1 MKNLYLILICAIG
14 LSCGAGNARAQSAAA
29 CSKNIYAPVPDSI
42 LKEQAR
48 KRAEEQAREEAKMKL
63 YRRHTPISMPDTVMK
78 LLYYEAKFDQAF
90 AVLQEFVQEKAQDPD
105 VDPYYLVALEQEYYA
120 KRRFLDSANFD
131 FYTQKRQEFVD
142 RLLNEFP
149 QHVEAYTLVLD
160 QNSTD
165 EDELRVYSRMIEVD
179 SSYLPAYEQRGLFW
193 LNHKQMDKFC
203 EDFRRLPSQIASFQ
217 PEFWECK

>member
-1 MKNLYLILICAIG
+1 MKKYILLIACVIYGFVWGIDG
-14 LSCGAGNARAQSAAA
+14 VRAQATAAS
-29 CSKNIYAPVPDSI
+29 SKNVYAPVPDSI

-48 KRAEEQAREEAKMKL
+48 LRAEERAREEAKMKL
-63 YRRHTPISMPDTVMK
+63 YNRFTLTMPDTVLN
-78 LLYYEAKFDQAF
+78 LLYTWREFDKAYT
-90 AVLQEFVQEKAQDPD
+90 VLQEFLRAQPADI
-105 VDPYYLVALEQEYYA
+105 DPYHLVLLEEEYYA
-120 KRRFLDSANFD
+120 RRRFVDSANFD